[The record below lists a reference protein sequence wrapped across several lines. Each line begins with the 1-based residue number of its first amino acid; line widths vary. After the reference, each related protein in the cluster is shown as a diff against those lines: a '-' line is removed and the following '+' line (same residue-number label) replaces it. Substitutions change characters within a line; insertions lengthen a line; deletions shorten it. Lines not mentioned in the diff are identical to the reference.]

1 MRLTCPN
8 CGAQYEVPDEVIPD
22 EGRDVQCSNCGD
34 TWYQAHP
41 DFPELALEA
50 EADLAPAPPSPAPK
64 PARDPDPDADPN
76 TDTLRG
82 ALSGQD
88 ASPPAEPETA
98 TPQEPQ
104 EREKREMSEGIANIL
119 REEAE
124 RESHLRNTGD
134 ADPLESQPNLG
145 LDDLPDDEP
154 NRRAQEA
161 RARMARMRGQPA
173 PAPGAKEGAGSRR
186 DMLPDIE
193 EINSTLRASDGGT
206 SLHTA
211 LGPIRVAKAQN
222 NRGGF
227 ARGFALIMLLGVI
240 LAMVYGNAANI
251 SKSVPQ
257 AEPALTAYV
266 SAVNQARVWL
276 DAQIGSLLPRPG
288 GPDS

>member
-41 DFPELALEA
+41 EFPELALEA
-50 EADLAPAPPSPAPK
+50 EAELDDTPPPAPPA
-64 PARDPDPDADPN
+64 PDPEPN
-76 TDTLRG
+76 TDTLRA
-82 ALSGQD
+82 ALSGRP
-88 ASPPAEPETA
+88 SEPEPDAPEKPEELEEPEETA
-98 TPQEPQ
+98 KKEVP
-104 EREKREMSEGIANIL
+104 EGIANIL

-134 ADPLESQPNLG
+134 ADPLESQPDLG

-154 NRRAQEA
+154 SRRAQEA
-161 RARMARMRGQPA
+161 RTRMARMRGQSA
-173 PAPGAKEGAGSRR
+173 SDSSAKEGTGSRR

-193 EINSTLRASDGGT
+193 EINSTLRASEGGT
-206 SLHTA
+206 AAHTA
-211 LGPIRVAKAQN
+211 VGPIRAAKAQ
-222 NRGGF
+222 RKKGGF
-227 ARGFALIMLLGVI
+227 ARGFALIVLVGVI
-240 LAMVYGNAANI
+240 LAMVYSNAANI

-266 SAVNQARVWL
+266 SMVNQARVWL
-276 DAQIGSLLPRPG
+276 DAQIGSLVSKPG
-288 GPDS
+288 DSGGSDS

>member
-41 DFPELALEA
+41 EFPQLALEA
-50 EADLAPAPPSPAPK
+50 EADLADAPPPPAPA
-64 PARDPDPDADPN
+64 PDAEPN
-76 TDTLRG
+76 TETLRA
-82 ALSGQD
+82 ALSGRNTSQ
-88 ASPPAEPETA
+88 APEPEPA
-98 TPQEPQ
+98 APEEPH
-104 EREKREMSEGIANIL
+104 EPEKKEVPEGIANIL

-124 RESHLRNTGD
+124 RESQLRNNDGG
-134 ADPLESQPNLG
+134 DPLESQPDLG
-145 LDDLPDDEP
+145 LDDLPDDESS
-154 NRRAQEA
+154 RRAQEA

-173 PAPGAKEGAGSRR
+173 PGPETKEGAGSRR

-193 EINSTLRASDGGT
+193 EINSTLRATDGGT
-206 SLHTA
+206 SPHTA
-211 LGPIRVAKAQN
+211 LGPVRTAMAQN
-222 NRGGF
+222 KKGGF

-276 DAQIGSLLPRPG
+276 DAQIGALLPRPG
-288 GPDS
+288 GSDS

>member
-41 DFPELALEA
+41 EFPELALEA
-50 EADLAPAPPSPAPK
+50 EADLAPAPPPPAPD
-64 PARDPDPDADPN
+64 PAPDPDPN
-76 TDTLRG
+76 TDTLRA

-98 TPQEPQ
+98 TPQERKKKEVP
-104 EREKREMSEGIANIL
+104 EGIANIL

-124 RESHLRNTGD
+124 RESHLRNAGD

-145 LDDLPDDEP
+145 LDDLPDVESS
-154 NRRAQEA
+154 RRAQEA
-161 RARMARMRGQPA
+161 RTRMARMRGQPT

-206 SLHTA
+206 SAHTA
-211 LGPIRVAKAQN
+211 VGPIRAAKTQN
-222 NRGGF
+222 KKGGF
-227 ARGFALIMLLGVI
+227 ARGFALIVLIGVI
-240 LAMVYGNAANI
+240 LAMVYGNAAKI

-257 AEPALTAYV
+257 AEPALSAYV
-266 SAVNQARVWL
+266 SVVNQARVWL
-276 DAQIGSLLPRPG
+276 DAQIGALLPRPG
-288 GPDS
+288 DSGGSDN